1 MVLLDEKVYEVKGR
15 LDQINEMI
23 DKNEES
29 KRLMLQVK
37 IMFKD
42 HENKLDNRFSNLEA
56 NFGDLLMKNIQVRR
70 IVG

>member
-1 MVLLDEKVYEVKGR
+1 MDEKVFEIKER
-15 LDQINEMI
+15 LVQINEMI

-56 NFGDLLMKNIQVRR
+56 NFGELLIKNIQVRR